1 MVEMREQ
8 ESRFGADVRTEGVDE
23 LYLAGPIDKTMPG
36 EEVFRPGVVLGDGIG
51 VTKSER
57 SG

>member
-51 VTKSER
+51 GTKSER